1 MARGRLSI
9 DLPRIWLGIGALAAA
24 VALVACTAG
33 HPTAAPIGGPPGGAD
48 RAGAGAPGSST
59 STSAHG
65 PGSTAGSSTSTTRP
79 GSTTTSG
86 APSTTAGV
94 LVRTGPGT
102 TATTAAPP
110 APGPTNPP
118 TTRTTR
124 PPAPPPTSPPGT
136 EAPWPPTGGS
146 IPTGPPPSNYGP
158 YGGYGLF
165 HGTCDTT
172 GGEYG
177 YGQITTHW
185 DQYRGTAAVQYIE
198 MVAAFSSSATP
209 KTPIPGVT
217 YTNIQNVSNPS
228 WGQPIPVGGRHQD
241 GPLYLEFRSPTP
253 NSVISVSFYW
263 LDANHNVLWQSPT
276 PLTWSC

>member
-1 MARGRLSI
+1 MARGRVSI
-9 DLPRIWLGIGALAAA
+9 DLPRLWPGIGAIAAA
-24 VALVACTAG
+24 VTLVACSAG
-33 HPTAAPIGGPPGGAD
+33 HPSALPPDGPPGGAV
-48 RAGAGAPGSST
+48 RSGAPASTT
-59 STSAHG
+59 STAGS
-65 PGSTAGSSTSTTRP
+65 PGSTAGTSTSTSTTRP
-79 GSTTTSG
+79 GSTTTD
-86 APSTTAGV
+86 APGTTSGV
-94 LVRTGPGT
+94 LVSTGPGT
-102 TATTAAPP
+102 TATTVPRPP
-110 APGPTNPP
+110 STGTTNPP

-124 PPAPPPTSPPGT
+124 PAPPPTGPPGT

-158 YGGYGLF
+158 DGGYGLF